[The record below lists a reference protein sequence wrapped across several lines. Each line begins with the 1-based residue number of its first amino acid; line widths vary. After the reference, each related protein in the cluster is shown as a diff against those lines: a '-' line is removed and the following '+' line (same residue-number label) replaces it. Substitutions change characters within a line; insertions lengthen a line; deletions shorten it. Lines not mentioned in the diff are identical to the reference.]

1 MELVAA
7 LSTAL
12 ESNFLSQG
20 LLQNLLSVHLH
31 HTKNVAEAF
40 IFTTSKNT
48 LSSCYTVR
56 KPL

>member
-12 ESNFLSQG
+12 EGNFHSQG
-20 LLQNLLSVHLH
+20 ILQNLLSVYLTHA
-31 HTKNVAEAF
+31 KNVAEAF

-48 LSSCYTVR
+48 ASSCYTVR